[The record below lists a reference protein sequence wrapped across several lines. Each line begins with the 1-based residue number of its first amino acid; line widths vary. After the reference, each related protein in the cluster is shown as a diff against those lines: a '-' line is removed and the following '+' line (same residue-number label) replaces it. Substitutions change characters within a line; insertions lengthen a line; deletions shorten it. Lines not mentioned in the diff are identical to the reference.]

1 MGNVKKLPVDDFKWV
16 ENTISI
22 NKYFTEN
29 HIPEIDVQYHEK
41 LHDFHNGLPFSPIR
55 MKN

>member
-1 MGNVKKLPVDDFKWV
+1 MGNVKKLPVDDFKWF

-29 HIPEIDVQYHEK
+29 HILEIDVQYRKK
-41 LHDFHNGLPFSPIR
+41 LHDFHNGLPFSPMR